1 MKLHP
6 DQPAALNT
14 VTAYGSGYI
23 EINAQRHFGGLKIRP
38 DGAVQ
43 AWDVS
48 GIAEFDE
55 KAVSELLL
63 DAPEIILLGTG
74 DEQTFPAVATLSELY
89 RSQTGFEVM
98 STPAA
103 CRTYNILMAEGR
115 HVLAALMPLA

>member
-1 MKLHP
+1 MKLHQ

-23 EINAQRHFGGLKIRP
+23 EINAQKHYGGLKVRP
-38 DGAVQ
+38 DGAVE
-43 AWDVS
+43 AWNV
-48 GIAEFDE
+48 GAIAEFDE
-55 KAVSELLL
+55 KAVSDLLV

-74 DEQTFPAVATLSELY
+74 DEQKFPAAATLSELY